1 MMRGMDGYELT
12 KKIKGDILTSHIP
25 VILLTAKTEIED
37 RIEGLE
43 IGADA
48 YIPKPFHPRH
58 LMIRVEKLIA
68 GREQLR
74 KFFSTFASD
83 NSNEDLPEG
92 LTSYDQKLIKRM
104 NEFIEENIEDTN
116 LNADVVAGHIAMS
129 KTQLYRKIKA
139 LTGLTPHGLINN
151 LRLKKAA
158 VALVNSEKT
167 VSEIYYE
174 TGFNSRSY
182 FYQTFKEAYGVSPGD
197 YKEVVKR

>member
-1 MMRGMDGYELT
+1 
-12 KKIKGDILTSHIP
+12 
-25 VILLTAKTEIED
+25 VILLTAKTEIEY

-58 LMIRVEKLIA
+58 LVIMVEKLIA
-68 GREQLR
+68 AREQLR
-74 KFFSTFASD
+74 KILRTYATD
-83 NSNEDLPEG
+83 HGTADLPEG
-92 LTSYDQKLIKRM
+92 LTSHDQDLVRRLT
-104 NEFIEENIEDTN
+104 EYIEENIEDSN
-116 LNADVVAGHIAMS
+116 LNADIMAGHIAMS

-158 VALVNSEKT
+158 TALLYSEKT

-182 FYQTFKEAYGVSPGD
+182 FYQTFKESYGVSPGD
-197 YKEVVKR
+197 YKEVVNGS